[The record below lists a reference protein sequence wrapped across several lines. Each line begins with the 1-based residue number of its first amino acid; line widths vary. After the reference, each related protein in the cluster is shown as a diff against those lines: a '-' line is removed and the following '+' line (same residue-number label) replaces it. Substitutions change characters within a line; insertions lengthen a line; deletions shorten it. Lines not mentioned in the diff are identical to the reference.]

1 MEKGNY
7 LDQLGEKYQ
16 SYLKSIISNEVF
28 FPIELRGGKKKP
40 TDIIPIYDGMAYFLS
55 NEKSENKKGWK
66 IEWTDWNKKNF
77 SPQEWPKKITIE
89 TEEDLLHLLKKEK
102 EVKLFKQI
110 LQQLLEWNPS
120 IQDWLVANYKKILAK
135 EKSWKGICDVV
146 DYFLQNDVSNY
157 YLRSLPVPVH
167 TKFIEDHKDPILPIL
182 KHLSP
187 ERFSIE
193 GKSLEEK
200 LGLKSKQY
208 LFTVRWLDIDL
219 AKTYNID
226 LEVMGITLSGLQQLD
241 NNVKEI
247 WLVENETNLYLVPAR
262 KNALVIFGG
271 GYGVGSLTNIPLF
284 DKVKLFYWGD
294 LDIDGFNILHNF
306 KKMYNNV
313 ESVLMDI
320 ETVEYH
326 QAEKIIIE
334 PKSKN
339 RNLSSLNENE
349 LEAFEYLAENKWRIE
364 QEKLN
369 QQYIHQYIQKLKEES

>member
-1 MEKGNY
+1 MGAQNY
-7 LDQLGEKYQ
+7 LEQLEKKYLG
-16 SYLKSIISNEVF
+16 YLKSIVSEEMI
-28 FPIELRGGKKKP
+28 FPIVLRGGKEKP
-40 TDIIPIYDGMAYFLS
+40 TNTVALSEGIAYFIS
-55 NEKSENKKGWK
+55 NEKSGDKKGWTITWK
-66 IEWTDWNKKNF
+66 NIKFITRNQNWPSQILIE
-77 SPQEWPKKITIE
+77 S
-89 TEEDLLHLLKKEK
+89 EEDLLHLLKKEK

-110 LQQLLEWNPS
+110 LQQLLEWNPEL
-120 IQDWLVANYKKILAK
+120 QVWLVANYKKILAK
-135 EKSWKGICDVV
+135 EQSWKGICDVV
-146 DYFLQNDVSNY
+146 DYFLLNDVSNY
-157 YLRSLPVPVH
+157 YLRSLPVHVD
-167 TKFIEDHKDPILPIL
+167 TKFIEQHDTTILSML
-182 KHLSP
+182 KHLAP
-187 ERFSIE
+187 ERFPLE
-193 GKSLEEK
+193 VKSLEEA

-284 DKVKLFYWGD
+284 EKVKLFYWGD

-320 ETVEYH
+320 ATVEYH

-369 QQYIHQYIQKLKEES
+369 QHYIHQYIKRLNDTN

>member
-1 MEKGNY
+1 MGAQNY
-7 LDQLGEKYQ
+7 LEQLEKKYLG
-16 SYLKSIISNEVF
+16 YLKSIVSEEMI
-28 FPIELRGGKKKP
+28 FPIVLRGGKEKP
-40 TDIIPIYDGMAYFLS
+40 TNTVALSEGIAYFIS
-55 NEKSENKKGWK
+55 NEKSGDKKGWTITWK
-66 IEWTDWNKKNF
+66 NIKFITRNQNWPSQILIE
-77 SPQEWPKKITIE
+77 S
-89 TEEDLLHLLKKEK
+89 EEDLLHLLKKEK

-110 LQQLLEWNPS
+110 LQQLLEWNPEL
-120 IQDWLVANYKKILAK
+120 QVWLVANYKKILAK
-135 EKSWKGICDVV
+135 EQSWKGICDVV
-146 DYFLQNDVSNY
+146 DYFLLNDVSNY
-157 YLRSLPVPVH
+157 YLRSLPVHVD
-167 TKFIEDHKDPILPIL
+167 TKFIEQHDTTILSML
-182 KHLSP
+182 KHLAP
-187 ERFSIE
+187 ERFPLE
-193 GKSLEEK
+193 VKSLEEA

-284 DKVKLFYWGD
+284 HKVKLFYWGD

-320 ETVEYH
+320 ATVEYH

-369 QQYIHQYIQKLKEES
+369 QHYIHQYIKRLNDTN

>member
-1 MEKGNY
+1 MAAENY
-7 LDQLGEKYQ
+7 LEQLEKKYPG
-16 SYLKSIISNEVF
+16 YLKSIVSEEVI
-28 FPIELRGGKKKP
+28 FPIVLRGGKEKP
-40 TDIIPIYDGMAYFLS
+40 TTYSGISEVTRTFKQF
-55 NEKSENKKGWK
+55 EKLGDKCGWTVDWGKWNHKTFGPQDWPNKV
-66 IEWTDWNKKNF
+66 
-77 SPQEWPKKITIE
+77 SVE

-120 IQDWLVANYKKILAK
+120 IKDWLVANCIKILAL
-135 EKSWKGICDVV
+135 EQSWKGICDVV

-167 TKFIEDHKDPILPIL
+167 TKFIGQHESTILSML
-182 KHLSP
+182 KHLAP
-187 ERFSIE
+187 ERFPLE
-193 GKSLEEK
+193 VKSLEDA

-247 WLVENETNLYLVPAR
+247 WLVENETNLYLVPNR
-262 KNALVIFGG
+262 KNALIIFSR
-271 GYGVGSLTNIPLF
+271 GYAVNLLKSIPLF
-284 DKVKLFYWGD
+284 ESVKLFYWGD
-294 LDIDGFNILHNF
+294 LDIDGFNILHDF
-306 KKMYNNV
+306 KKMYNHV
-313 ESVLMDI
+313 KSVLMDI

-369 QQYIHQYIQKLKEES
+369 QQYIHQYIQKLKE

>member
-1 MEKGNY
+1 
-7 LDQLGEKYQ
+7 
-16 SYLKSIISNEVF
+16 
-28 FPIELRGGKKKP
+28 
-40 TDIIPIYDGMAYFLS
+40 
-55 NEKSENKKGWK
+55 
-66 IEWTDWNKKNF
+66 
-77 SPQEWPKKITIE
+77 
-89 TEEDLLHLLKKEK
+89 
-102 EVKLFKQI
+102 
-110 LQQLLEWNPS
+110 
-120 IQDWLVANYKKILAK
+120 
-135 EKSWKGICDVV
+135 
-146 DYFLQNDVSNY
+146 
-157 YLRSLPVPVH
+157 
-167 TKFIEDHKDPILPIL
+167 
-182 KHLSP
+182 
-187 ERFSIE
+187 
-193 GKSLEEK
+193 
-200 LGLKSKQY
+200 
-208 LFTVRWLDIDL
+208 
-219 AKTYNID
+219 
-226 LEVMGITLSGLQQLD
+226 MGITLSGLQQLD

-271 GYGVGSLTNIPLF
+271 GYGVSSLTNIPLF
-284 DKVKLFYWGD
+284 EKVKLFYWGD

-349 LEAFEYLAENKWRIE
+349 LEAFEYLVENKWRIE

>member
-1 MEKGNY
+1 MEKGTY

-55 NEKSENKKGWK
+55 NEKSEYKKGWK
-66 IEWTDWNKKNF
+66 IEWTDWNKKNL

-110 LQQLLEWNPS
+110 LQQLLEWNPY
-120 IQDWLVANYKKILAK
+120 IKDWLVANYKKILAK
-135 EKSWKGICDVV
+135 EQSWKGICDVV
-146 DYFLQNDVSNY
+146 NYFLKNDVSNY

-167 TKFIEDHKDPILPIL
+167 TKFIEDHKDAILPIL

-271 GYGVGSLTNIPLF
+271 GYGIGSLTNIPLF

-306 KKMYNNV
+306 KKMYNHV
-313 ESVLMDI
+313 KSVLMDI

-369 QQYIHQYIQKLKEES
+369 QQYIHQYIQRLNDTN